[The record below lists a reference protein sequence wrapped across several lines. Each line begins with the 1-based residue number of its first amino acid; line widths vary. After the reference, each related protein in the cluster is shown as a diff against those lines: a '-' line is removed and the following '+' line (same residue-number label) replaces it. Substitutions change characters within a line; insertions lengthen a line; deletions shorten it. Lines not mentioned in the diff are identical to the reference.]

1 MESTDEKVAQ
11 KARMLKEAEMK
22 DHAKIQGREIAKKR
36 IEAGYKR
43 NEMEAISS
51 ADFEHN
57 QEEKPAEALAHHK
70 SPNKYDDIL
79 AGVAENP
86 TKTFASDKPQVSS
99 F

>member
-1 MESTDEKVAQ
+1 
-11 KARMLKEAEMK
+11 
-22 DHAKIQGREIAKKR
+22 
-36 IEAGYKR
+36 
-43 NEMEAISS
+43 MEAISS